1 MSLPYYKPLL
11 LRWGWV
17 VVACALLGATGA
29 WIASTNSTELF
40 RARYYI
46 SLVPADMDW
55 RIRDLAKELAFNS
68 TARFPQADLVE
79 QVRATMDLP
88 PAEIAT
94 SLGASFDRGTLIITI
109 EAHHTNADVAGAL
122 ATVAAD
128 TFFAEQSA
136 YFVEQDFTGSV
147 DFERISASP
156 EIQQLAPNDW
166 TNTLAGLVLGLV
178 AGIALLLFFMW
189 QEEERL
195 ARPEII
201 SRNLELPVLG
211 QLTLD

>member
-1 MSLPYYKPLL
+1 M
-11 LRWGWV
+11 
-17 VVACALLGATGA
+17 
-29 WIASTNSTELF
+29 
-40 RARYYI
+40 
-46 SLVPADMDW
+46 
-55 RIRDLAKELAFNS
+55 
-68 TARFPQADLVE
+68 
-79 QVRATMDLP
+79 
-88 PAEIAT
+88 
-94 SLGASFDRGTLIITI
+94 
-109 EAHHTNADVAGAL
+109 AGAL

-166 TNTLAGLVLGLV
+166 TNTLAGLVLGLA
-178 AGIALLLFFMW
+178 AGIALLLLFMW

>member
-1 MSLPYYKPLL
+1 MSVPDYKPLL

-29 WIASTNSTELF
+29 WIASTNSTDLF

-55 RIRDLAKELAFNS
+55 RIRDLTKELAINS
-68 TARFPQADLVE
+68 TSRFPQADLVE
-79 QVRATMDLP
+79 QVRATVDLP
-88 PAEIAT
+88 AVEIAS
-94 SLGASFDRGTLIITI
+94 SLGATFDKGTLIITI
-109 EAHHTNADVAGAL
+109 EAHHHKAGVAGAL
-122 ATVAAD
+122 AAVAAD
-128 TFFAEQSA
+128 TFFAQQSA
-136 YFVEQDFTGSV
+136 YFAEQDFTGSV
-147 DFERISASP
+147 DFERVSASP
-156 EIQQLAPNDW
+156 EIQQLAPNDK
-166 TNTLAGLVLGLV
+166 TNSLAGFVLGMA
-178 AGIALLLFFMW
+178 AGTALLLLLMW